1 MRTVS
6 AWLCAAVLLGL
17 GACGEGQPPAPPPKP
32 RAEGKAAPE
41 AKAGPTDESRA
52 ELYLQAK
59 ERMAALLPEDKEGPQ
74 RIVTELGPGLR
85 EIADNASDAPLRA
98 NASLLL
104 GTLHERAGDRRT
116 AISFYRQTLALLP
129 NEIEP
134 RRVLALALAAD
145 GQFEAAIPE
154 QEAVVKDDPDDLEAW
169 LLLGE
174 VNVKAGRTEEATK
187 AYAAYEMRRRG
198 LIDGLTLQNK
208 DGTYVMP
215 VDQRAA
221 CARALIPA
229 RDNGTGLALLYAL
242 SREPDPVVRQA
253 LAEAMGSQ
261 RLTGYKAALTEA
273 AAKEA
278 HPEAKA
284 AMLWAVQEIE
294 RDPLESRPGPAP
306 AEGAPAGDMP
316 QGAGA
321 KGQDPKDSAQGAGAK
336 GQDPN
341 DSAQGAGSAG
351 AGASAG
357 KGEPAAGAA
366 GVGAG
371 AAGAGAGANGGKA
384 GAGKS
389 EPAAAKVEQGAGA
402 PATKR

>member
-1 MRTVS
+1 MLV
-6 AWLCAAVLLGL
+6 GL

-32 RAEGKAAPE
+32 RAEVKAAPE
-41 AKAGPTDESRA
+41 TKAGPTAESRA

-59 ERMAALLPEDKEGPQ
+59 ERLAALLPEDKDGPK
-74 RIVTELGPGLR
+74 RLVAELGPGLR
-85 EIADNASDAPLRA
+85 EIADNAADAPLRA

-134 RRVLALALAAD
+134 RRVLALALAGD
-145 GQFEAAIPE
+145 GQYAAAIPE

-174 VNVKAGRTEEATK
+174 LNVKADKPDDATK

-229 RDNGTGLALLYAL
+229 RDNGTALALLYAL
-242 SREPDPVVRQA
+242 KREPDPVVRQA
-253 LAEAMGSQ
+253 LAEAMGTQ
-261 RLTGYKAALTEA
+261 RLTGYKAPLTDMA
-273 AAKEA
+273 AREA

-294 RDPLESRPGPAP
+294 RDPLESRPGPVP
-306 AEGAPAGDMP
+306 VEGTGPKGQGAGDMVD
-316 QGAGA
+316 GAGA
-321 KGQDPKDSAQGAGAK
+321 KGQGANDLAQGAGAK
-336 GQDPN
+336 GQDATGRAVTGP
-341 DSAQGAGSAG
+341 DA
-351 AGASAG
+351 
-357 KGEPAAGAA
+357 KGPDA
-366 GVGAG
+366 
-371 AAGAGAGANGGKA
+371 KA
-384 GAGKS
+384 GQQ
-389 EPAAAKVEQGAGA
+389 AAAKADPGAGA
-402 PATKR
+402 PTTPR

>member
-1 MRTVS
+1 V
-6 AWLCAAVLLGL
+6 
-17 GACGEGQPPAPPPKP
+17 
-32 RAEGKAAPE
+32 KAGPE
-41 AKAGPTDESRA
+41 AKAGPTEESRA

-59 ERMAALLPEDKEGPQ
+59 ERLAALLPEDKDGPK
-74 RIVTELGPGLR
+74 RLVIELGPGLR
-85 EIADNASDAPLRA
+85 EIADNAAEAPLRA

-145 GQFEAAIPE
+145 GQFEAALPE

-174 VNVKAGRTEEATK
+174 LNVKAGRGDEATK

-208 DGTYVMP
+208 DGTFVMP

-229 RDNGTGLALLYAL
+229 RDNGTALALLYAFT
-242 SREPDPVVRQA
+242 REPDPVVRQA

-284 AMLWAVQEIE
+284 AMLWALQEIE

-306 AEGAPAGDMP
+306 VDGTSPKGQGAGDMA

-321 KGQDPKDSAQGAGAK
+321 QEQGAGDMAQGAGAK
-336 GQDPN
+336 GQD
-341 DSAQGAGSAG
+341 
-351 AGASAG
+351 
-357 KGEPAAGAA
+357 
-366 GVGAG
+366 V
-371 AAGAGAGANGGKA
+371 KA
-384 GAGKS
+384 GPQGQA
-389 EPAAAKVEQGAGA
+389 EVDRGAGA
-402 PATKR
+402 PTTPK

>member
-1 MRTVS
+1 M
-6 AWLCAAVLLGL
+6 AWWCAAVLLGL
-17 GACGEGQPPAPPPKP
+17 GACGEGQPPAPAPKA
-32 RAEGKAAPE
+32 RGEAKGEVE

-59 ERMAALLPEDKEGPQ
+59 ERLAALLPEDKDGPR
-74 RIVTELGPGLR
+74 RILSEIGPGLR
-85 EIADNASDAPLRA
+85 EIADNAADAPLRA
-98 NASLLL
+98 NANLLL
-104 GTLHERAGDRRT
+104 GTLHERAGDPRS

-174 VNVKAGRTEEATK
+174 LNIKAGRAEDATK

-229 RDNGTGLALLYAL
+229 RDNGTALALLYAL
-242 SREPDPVVRQA
+242 SREPDPAVRQA
-253 LAEAMGSQ
+253 LAEAMGTQ
-261 RLTGYKAALTEA
+261 RLAGYKQALTDKA
-273 AAKEA
+273 AAEA

-284 AMLWAVQEIE
+284 AMLWALQEIE
-294 RDPLESRPGPAP
+294 RDPLESRPGPVPVEAP
-306 AEGAPAGDMP
+306 REAGSKGQDAKDMP
-316 QGAGA
+316 QEAGS
-321 KGQDPKDSAQGAGAK
+321 KGQDAKDRPPAAPGGEGEQA
-336 GQDPN
+336 
-341 DSAQGAGSAG
+341 
-351 AGASAG
+351 AGASAPG
-357 KGEPAAGAA
+357 T
-366 GVGAG
+366 
-371 AAGAGAGANGGKA
+371 
-384 GAGKS
+384 
-389 EPAAAKVEQGAGA
+389 GA
-402 PATKR
+402 PATGR

>member
-1 MRTVS
+1 M
-6 AWLCAAVLLGL
+6 
-17 GACGEGQPPAPPPKP
+17 
-32 RAEGKAAPE
+32 
-41 AKAGPTDESRA
+41 KAGPTDESRA

-59 ERMAALLPEDKEGPQ
+59 ERMAALLPEDKDGPQ
-74 RIVTELGPGLR
+74 RIVAELGPGLR

-306 AEGAPAGDMP
+306 AEGRVMWL
-316 QGAGA
+316 
-321 KGQDPKDSAQGAGAK
+321 KGQVRRDRTRRTCPRQQVRRDR
-336 GQDPN
+336 
-341 DSAQGAGSAG
+341 
-351 AGASAG
+351 
-357 KGEPAAGAA
+357 
-366 GVGAG
+366 
-371 AAGAGAGANGGKA
+371 
-384 GAGKS
+384 
-389 EPAAAKVEQGAGA
+389 
-402 PATKR
+402 T

>member
-1 MRTVS
+1 MT
-6 AWLCAAVLLGL
+6 AWWCAVMLLGL
-17 GACGEGQPPAPPPKP
+17 GACGEGLPPAPSPKP
-32 RAEGKAAPE
+32 RGEVKAAPE
-41 AKAGPTDESRA
+41 TKAGPTAESRA

-59 ERMAALLPEDKEGPQ
+59 ERLAALLPEDKDGPR
-74 RIVTELGPGLR
+74 RILAELGAGLR
-85 EIADNASDAPLRA
+85 EIAENAADAPLKA

-116 AISFYRQTLALLP
+116 AISFYRQTMALLP

-229 RDNGTGLALLYAL
+229 RDNGTALALLYAL
-242 SREPDPVVRQA
+242 KREPDPVVRQA
-253 LAEAMGSQ
+253 LAEAMGTQ
-261 RLTGYKAALTEA
+261 RLTGYKAPLSDMA
-273 AAKEA
+273 AREA

-284 AMLWAVQEIE
+284 AMLWAIQEIE

-306 AEGAPAGDMP
+306 VDGTGPNG
-316 QGAGA
+316 QGAN
-321 KGQDPKDSAQGAGAK
+321 DMAQGAGPAGQDVKDSKGEGAAKSGGAAGEPAK
-336 GQDPN
+336 GGAEAGAAKGGAEAGAAKGGADDP
-341 DSAQGAGSAG
+341 AKGETAKAPAGSAP
-351 AGASAG
+351 AR
-357 KGEPAAGAA
+357 GEP
-366 GVGAG
+366 
-371 AAGAGAGANGGKA
+371 
-384 GAGKS
+384 
-389 EPAAAKVEQGAGA
+389 GAGA
-402 PATKR
+402 PATAK

>member
-1 MRTVS
+1 M
-6 AWLCAAVLLGL
+6 LLGL
-17 GACGEGQPPAPPPKP
+17 TACGEGQPPAPPPKP
-32 RAEGKAAPE
+32 RAEAKAAPE

-59 ERMAALLPEDKEGPQ
+59 ERLAALLPEDKDGPR
-74 RIVTELGPGLR
+74 RIVGELGPGLR
-85 EIADNASDAPLRA
+85 EIADNAGDAPLRA

-174 VNVKAGRTEEATK
+174 VNVKAGRAEGATE

-229 RDNGTGLALLYAL
+229 RDNGTALALLYAL
-242 SREPDPVVRQA
+242 QREPDPVVRQA

-261 RLTGYKAALTEA
+261 RLAGYKAALTDA

-306 AEGAPAGDMP
+306 VEGAPAGDGAP
-316 QGAGA
+316 GAGA
-321 KGQDPKDSAQGAGAK
+321 KGQDAKDIAQGAGAK
-336 GQDPN
+336 GQDLKDRAEETGAAGAGTPG
-341 DSAQGAGSAG
+341 AGAGAGSAG
-351 AGASAG
+351 AGASQG
-357 KGEPAAGAA
+357 TPG
-366 GVGAG
+366 GAG
-371 AAGAGAGANGGKA
+371 APGASDGKPAGAKA
-384 GAGKS
+384 
-389 EPAAAKVEQGAGA
+389 EQGAGA

>member
-1 MRTVS
+1 M
-6 AWLCAAVLLGL
+6 GL

-32 RAEGKAAPE
+32 RVEGKAAPE

-59 ERMAALLPEDKEGPQ
+59 ERMAALLPEDKDGPQ
-74 RIVTELGPGLR
+74 RIVAELGPGLR

-273 AAKEA
+273 AAKEG

-306 AEGAPAGDMP
+306 TEGAPTGDV
-316 QGAGA
+316 
-321 KGQDPKDSAQGAGAK
+321 AQGAGAK
-336 GQDPN
+336 GQDAKDLAQGAGAKGQDLK
-341 DSAQGAGSAG
+341 DSAGAAGAGAGSAG
-351 AGASAG
+351 AGAGADGGKAGAGAG
-357 KGEPAAGAA
+357 KGEPAA
-366 GVGAG
+366 
-371 AAGAGAGANGGKA
+371 
-384 GAGKS
+384 
-389 EPAAAKVEQGAGA
+389 AKGEQGAGA

>member
-1 MRTVS
+1 MAMRTIS
-6 AWLCAAVLLGL
+6 AWWCALVLVGL

-32 RAEGKAAPE
+32 RAEVKAAPE
-41 AKAGPTDESRA
+41 TKAGPTEESRA

-59 ERMAALLPEDKEGPQ
+59 ERLAALLPEDKDGPK
-74 RIVTELGPGLR
+74 RLVAELGPGLR
-85 EIADNASDAPLRA
+85 EIADNAADAPLRA

-134 RRVLALALAAD
+134 RRVLALALAGD
-145 GQFEAAIPE
+145 GQYAAAIPE

-174 VNVKAGRTEEATK
+174 LNVKADKPDDATK

-229 RDNGTGLALLYAL
+229 RDNGTALALLYAL
-242 SREPDPVVRQA
+242 KREPDPVVRQA
-253 LAEAMGSQ
+253 LAEAMGTQ
-261 RLTGYKAALTEA
+261 RLTGYKAPLTDMA
-273 AAKEA
+273 AREA

-294 RDPLESRPGPAP
+294 RDPLESRPGPVP
-306 AEGAPAGDMP
+306 VDGTGPKGQGAGDMAE
-316 QGAGA
+316 GAGA
-321 KGQDPKDSAQGAGAK
+321 KGQGANDLAQGAGAK
-336 GQDPN
+336 GQD
-341 DSAQGAGSAG
+341 GAEQAVTGPDA
-351 AGASAG
+351 
-357 KGEPAAGAA
+357 KGPDAK
-366 GVGAG
+366 
-371 AAGAGAGANGGKA
+371 GGQQ
-384 GAGKS
+384 
-389 EPAAAKVEQGAGA
+389 AAAKADPGAGA
-402 PATKR
+402 PTTPR